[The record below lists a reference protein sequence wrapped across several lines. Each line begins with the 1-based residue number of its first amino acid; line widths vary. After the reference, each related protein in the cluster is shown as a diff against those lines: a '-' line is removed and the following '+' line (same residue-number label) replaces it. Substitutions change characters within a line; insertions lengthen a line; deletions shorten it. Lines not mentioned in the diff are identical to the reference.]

1 MNDTNSSSGNSSSS
15 VLPFDNHTN
24 ISNGSLPYGPSPS
37 TLSSPS
43 PSSFQNSSVYSPS
56 DDPRLGP
63 SPMVV
68 PAPSQAV
75 STAPSMFATP
85 SSFSGPSTESQG
97 VQDHGV
103 LIPQIAAVLFV
114 ACLIIVTIFRKKILK
129 MVSEARQGR
138 YNTIDSYE
146 FRTETPEDGE
156 GTLESFS
163 TSAQAIE
170 LVASTDGENENEV

>member
-1 MNDTNSSSGNSSSS
+1 M
-15 VLPFDNHTN
+15 
-24 ISNGSLPYGPSPS
+24 
-37 TLSSPS
+37 
-43 PSSFQNSSVYSPS
+43 
-56 DDPRLGP
+56 
-63 SPMVV
+63 
-68 PAPSQAV
+68 
-75 STAPSMFATP
+75 STAP
-85 SSFSGPSTESQG
+85 SSFSGSGESQG

-114 ACLIIVTIFRKKILK
+114 ACLIIGTIFRKKILK

-170 LVASTDGENENEV
+170 LVAGSDGENENEV